1 MNPSLFGIRLTFVSW
16 IVSSVAFS
24 VWMDSIAAGI
34 FLLALTLGLV
44 AVAWELTEG
53 GEVEEEVEK
62 EINS

>member
-53 GEVEEEVEK
+53 EEVEEEVEK
-62 EINS
+62 EINP